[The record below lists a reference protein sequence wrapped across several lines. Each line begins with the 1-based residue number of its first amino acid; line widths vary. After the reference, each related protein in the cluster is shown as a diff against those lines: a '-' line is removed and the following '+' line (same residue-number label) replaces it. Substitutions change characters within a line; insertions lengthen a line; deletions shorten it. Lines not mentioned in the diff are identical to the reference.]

1 MNKSVNVNRFFFKS
15 RGMQTLKKL
24 PINKFFNIVAKNLVT
39 TYLFSLQYIFNG
51 TSEAYEII
59 ALF

>member
-1 MNKSVNVNRFFFKS
+1 MNKSVNVNRFFFLKS
-15 RGMQTLKKL
+15 WHANLKKV
-24 PINKFFNIVAKNLVT
+24 INKFFNIVAKNLVT

-59 ALF
+59 AVF

>member
-1 MNKSVNVNRFFFKS
+1 MNKSVNVNRFFLKS
-15 RGMQTLKKL
+15 WHANLKNVT
-24 PINKFFNIVAKNLVT
+24 NKFFNIVAKNLVT